1 MRLSILD
8 QSIACKGKPQSEAIR
23 ESLEL
28 AQYCDSAGFHRYW
41 VSEHHNSDGIV
52 GTAPEIL
59 MAAIAACTQQIR
71 IGSAGVMLPHYAAL
85 KVAEQFRVLEA
96 LAAGRIDMG
105 LGRAPGSD
113 RSTAMALNPN
123 AGVAH
128 ERFPQQVVEL
138 MHWVT
143 GTPFPQDHP
152 YAKINAHP
160 SGPTS
165 PEVWMLGS
173 SDYGAQLG
181 AELGLP
187 YAFAYF
193 FTDGVGAAQALHLYR
208 QLYKPS
214 ERHPHAHP
222 AMCVW
227 ALIADTEEEA
237 WHQFRSREHWKV
249 RMERGFREPLKSPD
263 ELTDIEYT
271 APEQARMNQLRQSA
285 LVGTAEQVGTKM
297 EQMMETFKLEE
308 LVVVTWTFDAE
319 ARRRSCEHLANI
331 MSLTWKS

>member
-8 QSIACKGKPQSEAIR
+8 QSIACEGKPQSEAIC
-23 ESLEL
+23 ESLDL
-28 AQYCDSAGFHRYW
+28 AGYCDSAGFHRYW

-59 MAAIAACTQQIR
+59 MAAIAARTRKIR

-96 LAAGRIDMG
+96 LAPGRIDMG

-113 RSTAMALNPN
+113 RPTAMALNPN

-138 MHWVT
+138 MHWVS
-143 GTPFPQDHP
+143 GTPFPDDHR

-160 SGPTS
+160 KGPTN

-193 FTDGVGAAQALHLYR
+193 FTDGVGAEQAMQLYR
-208 QLYKPS
+208 HLYKPS
-214 ERHPHAHP
+214 ERFPKPWA

-227 ALIADTEEEA
+227 ALVADTEEEA
-237 WHQFRSREHWKV
+237 WYQFRSREHWKV
-249 RMERGFREPLKSPD
+249 RMERGFREPLKSPAQ
-263 ELTDIEYT
+263 LIDIEYSP
-271 APEQARMNQLRQSA
+271 AEQARMNQLRESA
-285 LVGTAEQVGTKM
+285 LVGTAEQVGKKM
-297 EQMMETFKLEE
+297 EQLMERFQLEE

-319 ARRRSCEHLANI
+319 ARRRSCEHLVNI
-331 MSLTWKS
+331 MGLCKDS